1 MALLH
6 LFRIPSLPVQ
16 IALGGNGMT
25 SQSWLSLG
33 SLLAASALPV
43 LGLWQLSP
51 QVRLPQS
58 LAFLFPVFPLAIAGI
73 YLVWPMIERIRH
85 PR

>member
-1 MALLH
+1 MLH

-16 IALGGNGMT
+16 IDLASEGMTPQGWMSLGG
-25 SQSWLSLG
+25 
-33 SLLAASALPV
+33 LLAASVLPA

-51 QVRLPQS
+51 QVGLPRFLS
-58 LAFLFPVFPLAIAGI
+58 FLFPVFPLAIAGI
-73 YLVWPMIERIRH
+73 YLVWPMIDRIRR